1 MPRIKLNSLLDDA
14 KQVLEPVEPALD
26 QPTPA
31 RQQPV
36 DEQQP
41 PAVVENE
48 APAAPP
54 ATRSDTASDDD
65 LAAGRATPAPIA
77 GRAPRRAAPRREPEQ
92 AQRARVHYATLV
104 RKEARLRDDQIE
116 SLTLRARRLSR
127 NKAVTDQ
134 RITDNTLIRIAVD
147 LLLAKENDLAGTS
160 EAELRRSVGL

>member
-14 KQVLEPVEPALD
+14 KQALEPADTPE

-31 RQQPV
+31 EQQPV
-36 DEQQP
+36 QEQ
-41 PAVVENE
+41 PATVESD
-48 APAAPP
+48 APAEVPATVSEAVTKDAPP
-54 ATRSDTASDDD
+54 AKSSTPRPSAETTA
-65 LAAGRATPAPIA
+65 RRT
-77 GRAPRRAAPRREPEQ
+77 APRRKTEEPQ
-92 AQRARVHYATLV
+92 PSRVHYATLV

-147 LLLAKENDLAGTS
+147 MLLAKENDLAGTS